1 MASSWSRIVTPLRS
15 NAERIAVWAL
25 VIVLVLASGLGWYVT
40 HPLSG
45 SEESIASVRADDRVS
60 IDQHDG
66 TYVLEPTNG
75 EPTAGLV
82 FYPGAHV
89 APDAYLVALA
99 PLVSRTNVAVY
110 VPRMPLGFAVFDPD
124 AASDVI
130 AAHPTIDRWFVGG
143 HSLGGAMACRYADR
157 EGDRVDGLV
166 LFASFCEADATP
178 TVPTL
183 SVTGS
188 ADTVLDRET
197 YAARR
202 GNFPADATVVE
213 IRGMNHSQFGSYTGQ
228 RGDRLALIGYR
239 TAHDRLTSVVVPWFD
254 NRTAPGVARS

>member
-1 MASSWSRIVTPLRS
+1 MTSSWSRVVARLGS
-15 NAERIAVWAL
+15 SAERLAVWAL
-25 VIVLVLASGLGWYVT
+25 VIGLVLASGVGWYVT

-45 SEESIASVRADDRVS
+45 SEESIATVRADERVS
-60 IDQHDG
+60 VGQHDG
-66 TYVLEPTNG
+66 TYVLEPANG

-89 APDAYLVALA
+89 APDAYLASLA

-130 AAHPTIDRWFVGG
+130 VAQPTIDRWFVGR
-143 HSLGGAMACRYADR
+143 HSLGGAMACRYAD
-157 EGDRVDGLV
+157 GGHGRVDGLV
-166 LFASFCEADATP
+166 LFASYCEASATP
-178 TVPTL
+178 NVSTL

-202 GNFPADATVVE
+202 ANVPVDATIVE
-213 IRGMNHSQFGSYTGQ
+213 IRGMNHSEFGSYTGQ
-228 RGDRLALIGYR
+228 RGDQPAPIGYR
-239 TAHDRLTSVVVPWFD
+239 TAHDRLADSIVPWFE
-254 NRTAPGVARS
+254 NRTGRGTRS

>member
-1 MASSWSRIVTPLRS
+1 MASSLSRGVALLHS
-15 NAERIAVWAL
+15 NAERLAIWAL

-45 SEESIASVRADDRVS
+45 SEESIADVRADDQVS
-60 IDQHDG
+60 VSQHDG
-66 TYVLEPTNG
+66 TYVLEPTDG

-89 APDAYLVALA
+89 SPNAYLATLA

-110 VPRMPLGFAVFDPD
+110 VPKMPLGFAVFDPD

-143 HSLGGAMACRYADR
+143 HSLGGAMACRYADGR
-157 EGDRVDGLV
+157 RGRIDGLV

-178 TVPTL
+178 TGPTL

-197 YAARR
+197 YATRR

-213 IRGMNHSQFGSYTGQ
+213 VRGMNHSQFGSYTGQ
-228 RGDRLALIGYR
+228 RGDRPAPIGYH
-239 TAHDRLTSVVVPWFD
+239 TAHDRLTNVVVPWFA
-254 NRTAPGVARS
+254 NRTARAARS